1 MTNTAQTNEAG
12 TGNVENTGNTA
23 NVASSARGTTPADR
37 PAVRGTRVNFAQA
50 APKAFKA
57 LIGFDAAA
65 RDGLDP
71 ALVELVQIRSSQL
84 NKCAYCLHMHT
95 SDARKAGE
103 SEERL
108 HMVAVWEEAAHFFTA
123 KERAA
128 LALTEAVTLVAQ
140 GGVPDEVYDRAATHF
155 DDAELAR
162 LLALIFTI
170 NTWNRL
176 ALSTGKVPGTD
187 ER

>member
-1 MTNTAQTNEAG
+1 MTNEAQLNTAQITARNDEANMTDEIAG
-12 TGNVENTGNTA
+12 R
-23 NVASSARGTTPADR
+23 SP
-37 PAVRGTRVNFAQA
+37 RVNFAKA

-65 RDGLDP
+65 REGLDP

-95 SDARKAGE
+95 NDARKAGE

-108 HMVAVWEEAAHFFTA
+108 HMVAVWEEAAHFFTP

-140 GGVPDEVYDRAATHF
+140 GASRT
-155 DDAELAR
+155 R
-162 LLALIFTI
+162 
-170 NTWNRL
+170 
-176 ALSTGKVPGTD
+176 STGAPPPTSTSPNWPACWP
-187 ER
+187 